1 MFMWSVLVVYGDWL
15 AFGTKLKSIRGA
27 AGLCSSLLAVFQPQW
42 LLIGYWL
49 FTKYCGLYQ
58 LLPNLYILPQVSR
71 HLLIPP
77 ICTVESS
84 KMSTLLWSF
93 HSSSCRHFFSF
104 KVNMKD
110 SDIMLQMLDEFFG
123 QLGRKTCLCSGFV
136 YWNGAKWH
144 KVESTDGNIITP
156 LHWNSWKCCQ
166 YCYSQCY
173 TLNCCYACTTC
184 TNNGFYSSLTYTGA
198 KGATLIESAADDC
211 WQSLSHT
218 HPDNRASGPQAYWT
232 YAISSGSVCVCV

>member
-1 MFMWSVLVVYGDWL
+1 MSQVSDVFMWSVLVVYGDWL

-27 AGLCSSLLAVFQPQW
+27 AGLSSSLLAIFQPQW

-93 HSSSCRHFFSF
+93 HSSSCRHFSSF

-110 SDIMLQMLDEFFG
+110 SDVMLQISWEEKHVYVLA
-123 QLGRKTCLCSGFV
+123 LCIEMVQSDTKLKALMATLSLLFTGTQESVASTATPSVTPWTAAMHVPLVLIMGF
-136 YWNGAKWH
+136 
-144 KVESTDGNIITP
+144 T
-156 LHWNSWKCCQ
+156 LHWP
-166 YCYSQCY
+166 
-173 TLNCCYACTTC
+173 TLV
-184 TNNGFYSSLTYTGA
+184 L
-198 KGATLIESAADDC
+198 KGPP
-211 WQSLSHT
+211 W
-218 HPDNRASGPQAYWT
+218 
-232 YAISSGSVCVCV
+232 